1 MDESIGETIGESK
14 SRSSQNPHNLYRI
27 FGLTISSDYSFANRL
42 LPGFGSP
49 DLTFSCSDVAPI
61 SDNWLDV
68 APCYGISGDDKSSER
83 ILSVHRLEDCHIVHY
98 SRIVDFYIWPDRI
111 VAHLLDPSIRYI
123 VEIRLLGEILS
134 LWLELNGV
142 LALHSSAVVAGG
154 KAVAFLSTNHG
165 GKSAIAASLM
175 QKGHQ
180 LLTDDILPIC
190 ERNGL
195 FFGRAGYP
203 QMRMWPDEAEYFLG
217 HYSDLEIVHP
227 WYTKRRVDIGRGGF
241 GAFCGEERPMGA
253 IYIPIRDELANDEI
267 QIETVSPG
275 EGIIELVR
283 NSFSPFIVEALGLQ
297 KKRMELFRRLV
308 LNVPIRKLHYPSGFD
323 HLQRVRA
330 AIVDDI
336 RNL

>member
-1 MDESIGETIGESK
+1 MDRFESESIHDP
-14 SRSSQNPHNLYRI
+14 RNLYRI

-42 LPGFGSP
+42 LPGSGSP
-49 DLTFSCSDVAPI
+49 DMTFSCADVAPI
-61 SDNWLDV
+61 SDYWLDV
-68 APCYGISGDDKSSER
+68 APCYDISGNDKSGES
-83 ILSVHRLEDCHIVHY
+83 ILSVHRLKDCHIVHY

-111 VAHLLDPSIRYI
+111 VAHLLDPAMRYI
-123 VEIRLLGEILS
+123 VEIRFLGEILS
-134 LWLELNGV
+134 LWMELNGI
-142 LALHSSAVVAGG
+142 LALHSSAVVAEGE
-154 KAVAFLSTNHG
+154 AVAFLSTNHG

-175 QKGHQ
+175 QEGHP
-180 LLTDDILPIC
+180 LLADDILPIY

-217 HYSDLEIVHP
+217 HHHDLEIVHP
-227 WYTKRRVDIGRGGF
+227 WYTKRRVNVGQDGF
-241 GAFCGEERPMGA
+241 GSFYGEESPLG
-253 IYIPIRDELANDEI
+253 ILYIPIRDEMANDEI
-267 QIETVSPG
+267 QIEPVAPG
-275 EGIIELVR
+275 EGVIELVR

-323 HLQRVRA
+323 HLQGVRA
-330 AIVDDI
+330 AIIDDI